1 MYSMLKTMAMGKLES
16 AVNDEAAMVIQAP
29 TPLRNND
36 ASGKDAD
43 IDADTSIANEDTLM
57 AQEPT
62 PVTNSDA
69 GDIDEHSQAEYEAL
83 FAESRRK
90 QAEAREDATCLEP
103 SLCTRC
109 GIYAVNHRKSLRQRS
124 LCCNKCPNHGP
135 WCTMHLDP
143 AASSVEC
150 ENQNCTDS
158 SHQQGCSKGGRR
170 VEAAMKKLE
179 QEFNQKIARERK
191 QQQKR
196 KKEDEQELAD
206 IQKRLKHGSQKKR
219 CRQQSARDHDECLNQ
234 VHPPEAVQKEA
245 GMVEEEEEEDGSF
258 TREVKN
264 WIISHLS
271 DELDQNAE
279 AEQPAHEDDAIAAEN
294 TEAEQLVHEVDANVA
309 ENIEAEQLVHEAEAN
324 VAENMV
330 AEQLV
335 HEADANVAE
344 SVEAEQ
350 NAHDIDANVEED
362 AEARQLAQELAAKLA
377 EDAAAEQQVDV
388 NIAKDAEAEQLSQE
402 IDAHV
407 AEIEKESKLALNKLE
422 AFLQKDREPDM
433 SDQAA
438 TTGAA

>member
-1 MYSMLKTMAMGKLES
+1 
-16 AVNDEAAMVIQAP
+16 
-29 TPLRNND
+29 
-36 ASGKDAD
+36 
-43 IDADTSIANEDTLM
+43 
-57 AQEPT
+57 
-62 PVTNSDA
+62 
-69 GDIDEHSQAEYEAL
+69 
-83 FAESRRK
+83 
-90 QAEAREDATCLEP
+90 
-103 SLCTRC
+103 
-109 GIYAVNHRKSLRQRS
+109 
-124 LCCNKCPNHGP
+124 
-135 WCTMHLDP
+135 
-143 AASSVEC
+143 
-150 ENQNCTDS
+150 
-158 SHQQGCSKGGRR
+158 
-170 VEAAMKKLE
+170 MKKLE

-279 AEQPAHEDDAIAAEN
+279 AEQPAHEGDAIAAEN

-324 VAENMV
+324 VAENI
-330 AEQLV
+330 
-335 HEADANVAE
+335 
-344 SVEAEQ
+344 EAEQ
-350 NAHDIDANVEED
+350 DAHDVDANVEED

-377 EDAAAEQQVDV
+377 EDAVAEQQVDV

>member
-1 MYSMLKTMAMGKLES
+1 MAMGKLES

-43 IDADTSIANEDTLM
+43 TDADTSIANEDTLM

-90 QAEAREDATCLEP
+90 QAEAREEATCLEP

-143 AASSVEC
+143 AASSVSG

-158 SHQQGCSKGGRR
+158 SHHQGCSKGGRR

-279 AEQPAHEDDAIAAEN
+279 AEQPAHEGDAIAAEN

-309 ENIEAEQLVHEAEAN
+309 ENIEAEQLVHEADAN
-324 VAENMV
+324 VAENI
-330 AEQLV
+330 
-335 HEADANVAE
+335 
-344 SVEAEQ
+344 EAEQ
-350 NAHDIDANVEED
+350 DAHDVDANVEED

-377 EDAAAEQQVDV
+377 EDAVAEQQVDV

-433 SDQAA
+433 SDQVA

>member
-1 MYSMLKTMAMGKLES
+1 MAMGKLES

-36 ASGKDAD
+36 ASVKDAD

-90 QAEAREDATCLEP
+90 QAEAREEATCLEP

-143 AASSVEC
+143 AASSVNG
-150 ENQNCTDS
+150 ENQNCIDS
-158 SHQQGCSKGGRR
+158 SHHQGCSKGGRR

-219 CRQQSARDHDECLNQ
+219 CRQQSARNHDECLNQ

-279 AEQPAHEDDAIAAEN
+279 AEQPAHEGDAIAAEN

-324 VAENMV
+324 VAENI
-330 AEQLV
+330 
-335 HEADANVAE
+335 
-344 SVEAEQ
+344 EAEQ
-350 NAHDIDANVEED
+350 DAHDVDANVEED

-377 EDAAAEQQVDV
+377 EDAVAEQQVDV